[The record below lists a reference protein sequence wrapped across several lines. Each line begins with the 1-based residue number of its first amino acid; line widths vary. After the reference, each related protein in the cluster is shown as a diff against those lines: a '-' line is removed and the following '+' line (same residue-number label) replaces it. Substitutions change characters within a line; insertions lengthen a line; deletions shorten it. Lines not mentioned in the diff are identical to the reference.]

1 MDAGPGRPKPI
12 LFLDFEASSLS
23 EESWPIEIGAAS
35 IVHGNVRV
43 WSTLIAPRRDW
54 PLDDWREASARVH
67 GIPFEDVKGGA
78 DPERVARLTDQFT
91 AYDVISD
98 RYDSSTWNIYAAQA
112 SDGDNW
118 DSDSTICRELLI
130 SKLMPL
136 MRYYAYVEIT
146 PRQHQS
152 LWYAYQDVKG
162 VHPHFAMEEISG
174 ADDIYPVFRELFKRQ
189 EA

>member
-98 RYDSSTWNIYAAQA
+98 NPEHDQFWLDRLRGRQRGHIPIRGLRTLIAERLDDEGALAFSEELSQHPAPHRAA
-112 SDGDNW
+112 GDAA
-118 DSDSTICRELLI
+118 RL
-130 SKLMPL
+130 
-136 MRYYAYVEIT
+136 A
-146 PRQHQS
+146 
-152 LWYAYQDVKG
+152 
-162 VHPHFAMEEISG
+162 
-174 ADDIYPVFRELFKRQ
+174 
-189 EA
+189 EAWLAVIGG